1 MSRITLSQRQSELW
15 QNLEAHQLTRLADLR
30 ARLESVNTEP
40 DKRLELVYRIDEL
53 KKFLSFGDEPE
64 KSR

>member
-1 MSRITLSQRQSELW
+1 
-15 QNLEAHQLTRLADLR
+15 LTRLADLR

-40 DKRLELVYRIDEL
+40 DKRLELVYRIDEI
-53 KKFLSFGDEPE
+53 KKFLSLGDEPE